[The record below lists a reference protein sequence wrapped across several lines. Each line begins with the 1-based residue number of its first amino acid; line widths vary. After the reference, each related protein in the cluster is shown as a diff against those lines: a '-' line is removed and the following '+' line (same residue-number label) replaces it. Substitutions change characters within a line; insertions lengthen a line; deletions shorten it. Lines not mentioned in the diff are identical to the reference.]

1 MTERKG
7 ICRTELMFLSDEYF
21 TGKDEP
27 RSEGSIIDCIRGFL
41 HLGRA

>member
-27 RSEGSIIDCIRGFL
+27 RSEGSIMDRIRGFL
-41 HLGRA
+41 HRGRA

>member
-7 ICRTELMFLSDEYF
+7 ICRTGLIMLSDEYF

-27 RSEGSIIDCIRGFL
+27 RSEGSIMDRIRGFL
-41 HLGRA
+41 HGGKA